1 VVGHALQ
8 KEITRE
14 VRDIGRDFA
23 FLSRWRENAHPLLY
37 SDSFRFV
44 VLCQCF
50 LFFFVHLGS
59 YALLSGPECGF
70 ALLPSLPPSFP
81 PFLRHVLIL
90 IVYFSLFLLSIL
102 FYICLFLHLYTPP
115 PSLLPSLPPS
125 LPTLRRRRGRR
136 RLLRLRWSSSLR
148 PSLPP
153 SSLLSL
159 PLLPSRLPPPHHS
172 SACHEYLL
180 GLSVHGGQEFLAG
193 PDVLREGG
201 KEGGRKG

>member
-115 PSLLPSLPPS
+115 PSLPSLPPS

-159 PLLPSRLPPPHHS
+159 PLLPPRLPPPHHS